1 MSAMLS
7 ACGSAPNYGSGTRSG
22 EGLPQVAKAPPAR
35 SSPGPS
41 ATPSTAPRILR
52 GGGYYLD
59 DGPGDSPP
67 ADLDSIPDAVP
78 KPEPLHRGA
87 MKPYVVM
94 GQNFAP
100 MTELAPYKTQG

>member
-1 MSAMLS
+1 M
-7 ACGSAPNYGSGTRSG
+7 T
-22 EGLPQVAKAPPAR
+22 
-35 SSPGPS
+35 
-41 ATPSTAPRILR
+41 R

-78 KPEPLHRGA
+78 KLEPLHPGA

-94 GQNFAP
+94 GQSFTPMPFSGAACCSQRVTASCQRSWNNF
-100 MTELAPYKTQG
+100 KRSR